1 MARLRRGALGLM
13 ESEGTREGIP
23 ELRGLTGLLAAEQE
37 RWFYWVPVL
46 MGAGIGLYFWLPF
59 EPHILSA
66 IALPPIALALWLLA
80 PRHVL
85 LGLVT
90 GALLAASVGFALAKL
105 RVEWVRAP
113 VVTKPMTAEVA
124 GWLEV
129 VEPTPGSG
137 RKLTLRVTSLGD
149 LAPEARPVRITFTVR
164 SSEPDLKA
172 GDAIKARATLM
183 PPPGPALP
191 GGFDFARKV
200 WFERIGAVGYARSAP
215 GPEPQSGEAPW
226 DLRMWSAIERLR
238 RQIGARVT
246 AALPGESGAIANA
259 LIAGERGGI
268 SEATNDAYRDSGL
281 IHVLSISG
289 LHMAIM
295 AGSVF
300 FIVRLGLA
308 AIPALALRYPIKKWA
323 AAAAMLGA
331 FGYLLISGMAF
342 PTVRSAIMIAIMLFA
357 VLLERPALALRNVVL
372 AAIVILVLFPES
384 LLDAGF
390 QMSFAA
396 VAALLTAYE
405 GIRGREGFFERPS
418 ARVLMFFGGIVLSTL
433 VASVAVAPL
442 GAYHFHRS
450 QQYAV
455 LANLIAVPVCNL
467 IVMPAALATLLALPF
482 GLEAVP
488 LWVMGMGIDMMSWT
502 AARVASMPGAVFP
515 VPAMPLAA
523 FLCMVAGG
531 LWLMLWKT
539 RWRFLGVVMIAGG
552 IALAPMVRLPD
563 LLIGR
568 DAKLVAVRNDEGQLV
583 ALGSSTAYELERWLE
598 NDGDG
603 RSPREV
609 VKARGFFCDGAGCTT
624 RVKGLRVAVA
634 RHPAA
639 FSDDC
644 RSARVLVASL
654 VKPKS
659 CTAPEAVID
668 FFSARDQG
676 VHAIYVEEDQRLRV
690 ETVADKRGARP
701 WSPAPRRRSRTQ

>member
-1 MARLRRGALGLM
+1 M
-13 ESEGTREGIP
+13 ESEGTGTRIP
-23 ELRGLTGLLAAEQE
+23 GLSGLTGLLAAEQE

-46 MGAGIGLYFWLPF
+46 MGTGIGLYFWLPF
-59 EPHILSA
+59 EPHILTA
-66 IALPPIALALWLLA
+66 LALPPLALALWLLA
-80 PRHVL
+80 RRYVIF
-85 LGLVT
+85 GLAT
-90 GALLAASVGFALAKL
+90 SALLAASLGFALAKA

-113 VVTKPMTAEVA
+113 VLTKQMTAEVA

-129 VEPTPGSG
+129 VEPTAGSG
-137 RKLTLRVTSLGD
+137 RKLTLRATSLGE
-149 LAPEARPVRITFTVR
+149 LAPEARPVRVTFSTR
-164 SSEPDLKA
+164 SAEPELKA
-172 GDAIKARATLM
+172 GDAIRVRATLM
-183 PPPGPALP
+183 SPPGPALP

-200 WFERIGAVGYARSAP
+200 WFEGIGAVGYARSAP
-215 GPEPQSGEAPW
+215 APDPQIGEAPW
-226 DLRMWSAIERLR
+226 DLQVWSAIERFR
-238 RQIGARVT
+238 HQIGARVT

-268 SEATNDAYRDSGL
+268 SEETNDAYRDSGL
-281 IHVLSISG
+281 VHVLSISG

-295 AGSVF
+295 AGAVF
-300 FIVRLGLA
+300 FVVRLGLA
-308 AIPALALRYPIKKWA
+308 AFPALALRYPIKKWA
-323 AAAAMLGA
+323 AAAALLGA
-331 FGYLLISGMAF
+331 LGYLLISGMAF
-342 PTVRSAIMIAIMLFA
+342 ATVRSAIMVAIMLFA

-384 LLDAGF
+384 LLDVGF

-433 VASVAVAPL
+433 IASVAVAPF

-467 IVMPAALATLLALPF
+467 IVMPAALATLVALPL

-488 LWVMGMGIDMMSWT
+488 LWVMGIGIDMMSWT
-502 AARVASMPGAVFP
+502 AARVASIPGAVLP

-539 RWRFLGVVMIAGG
+539 RWRLLGVGVIAGG
-552 IALAPMVRLPD
+552 IALVPTVRLPD

-568 DAKLVAVRNDEGQLV
+568 DAKLVAVRNDEGRLV
-583 ALGSSTAYELERWLE
+583 ALGSSRSYELERWLE

-603 RSPREV
+603 RPPREV
-609 VKARGFFCDGAGCTT
+609 VKARGFFCDGTGCTT
-624 RVKGLRVAVA
+624 RVKGVRVAVA

-654 VKPKS
+654 VRPKG
-659 CTAPEAVID
+659 CTGPQAVID
-668 FFSARDQG
+668 FFSARDDG

-690 ETVADKRGARP
+690 ETVAEQRGARP
-701 WSPAPRRRSRTQ
+701 WSPAPRRRSRSQ